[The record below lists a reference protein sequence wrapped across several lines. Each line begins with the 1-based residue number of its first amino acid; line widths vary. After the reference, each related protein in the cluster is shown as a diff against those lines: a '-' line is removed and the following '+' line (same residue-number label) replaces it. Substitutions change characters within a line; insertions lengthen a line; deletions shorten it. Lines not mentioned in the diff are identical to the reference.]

1 MMRAQVI
8 YLAVIGVYLDLY
20 FAFCPSCLY
29 HLLCHHRSCVS
40 LHLGFFLCLFPVNG
54 FYPATSRLYPLTEI
68 DVAFL
73 LVRNGG
79 LDRLAS
85 LACYQIRL

>member
-1 MMRAQVI
+1 MSAQLI
-8 YLAVIGVYLDLY
+8 YLAVVGVFLDLC

-29 HLLCHHRSCVS
+29 RPLCHHRSCVS
-40 LHLGFFLCLFPVNG
+40 LHLDFFLCLFPVNG
-54 FYPATSRLYPLTEI
+54 FYPASSRPYPLTEI
-68 DVAFL
+68 DAAFL

-85 LACYQIRL
+85 LAYYRIRL